1 MSGKLPYW
9 LLKFSDGQWEKP
21 SSLLASVDSTSDRR
35 GAYRYPSWHT
45 ANVRKTQYRD
55 VGVPVSIVCVRRR
68 KKRNRRKYKAVL
80 AYLLDRRE
88 QYPNDSGTYHA
99 ITELIDGLAREDHLV
114 AYAHGEYDDLLSD
127 LTRWPWVVK
136 A

>member
-1 MSGKLPYW
+1 MKH
-9 LLKFSDGQWEKP
+9 KFSVGDVVAVVGGSP
-21 SSLLASVDSTSDRR
+21 SARPVKDKVARVT
-35 GAYRYPSWHT
+35 PS
-45 ANVRKTQYRD
+45 
-55 VGVPVSIVCVRRR
+55 GR